1 LFSEVLVTFNSPG
14 GRWLPTSRL
23 IAPTAPANR
32 ASFEGTS
39 TGSEEEKQTADD
51 SAGLDPNPSLVEDTD
66 SLPKATFTP
75 LSELSEGKSLPPS
88 DGVILSRIPVDE
100 GEEFTLVVPDAT
112 VVGPLAIA
120 GTELQMIYIVM

>member
-1 LFSEVLVTFNSPG
+1 
-14 GRWLPTSRL
+14 
-23 IAPTAPANR
+23 
-32 ASFEGTS
+32 
-39 TGSEEEKQTADD
+39 
-51 SAGLDPNPSLVEDTD
+51 VEDTD
-66 SLPKATFTP
+66 SLPKATFTS
-75 LSELSEGKSLPPS
+75 LSELPEGKSLRPS